1 MTTEVDVRFC
11 TVPSAQRRPLS
22 ALAGLVGVVADESGD
37 ALRIDGF
44 RVFDAESIRPI
55 HDVRDGLAAGEVL
68 AALEPWDTP
77 DHRISIRSELAVATA
92 SADGVPTDPLLVPVW
107 IESRGGLR
115 RGRTGDWWT
124 DGDAGVALGSVTPF
138 VYAEAEDGSLVDR
151 PDVRVNVARLQSLVR
166 AAIGALRPTVARVHT
181 DSGEPFPFNAHLAYF
196 ASPDGARRDV
206 DLIRTLFTTGHA
218 VLELPP
224 LGLVVGDLRAFVF
237 HEWRTP
243 ERRADLQR
251 ELAEAVA
258 SSPSGPS
265 DDAVRH
271 TLASWSAPQRTD
283 GAGMIVSAG
292 EALLNGFV
300 DRFYLA
306 MLAPD

>member
-1 MTTEVDVRFC
+1 MSTEVEVRFC
-11 TVPSAQRRPLS
+11 TSPAADRHPLP

-37 ALRIDGF
+37 GLRIEGF
-44 RVFDAESIRPI
+44 RVFDAETIQPI

-68 AALEPWDTP
+68 AAIEPWDTP

-92 SADGVPTDPLLVPVW
+92 SASGVPTEPLLVPVW

-124 DGDAGVALGSVTPF
+124 DGDAGVSLGSVTPF

-151 PDVRVNVARLQSLVR
+151 PDVRLNVARLQSLVR
-166 AAIGALRPTVARVHT
+166 AAIGALRPEVARVQT

-196 ASPDGARRDV
+196 ASPDAARRDV
-206 DLIRTLFTTGHA
+206 DLIRTLFTDGQR

-224 LGLVVGDLRAFVF
+224 LGLVGGDLRAFVF
-237 HEWRTP
+237 HEWRTS

-265 DDAVRH
+265 DEAVERA
-271 TLASWSAPQRTD
+271 LADWSAPQRPKA
-283 GAGMIVSAG
+283 AGTIVSAG